1 MSAVQAKGEPSVSTP
16 SFSPEEITRLRELL
30 DIEAIRKVGVL
41 YSQYLDSDYLEA
53 LAELFTEDA
62 VCEFG
67 PYGQWVGRETI
78 YKNYVEVE
86 RTSGPNP
93 GSKPYQAMHANTNH
107 WVEMTGPDTAV
118 GRRYLLDLLTNRA
131 PDQHPFIWLAVY
143 DEEYR
148 RVAGSWQISRSTI
161 QFLWP
166 EKHLT
171 GAFPGTFPPA
181 R

>member
-1 MSAVQAKGEPSVSTP
+1 MSDAG
-16 SFSPEEITRLRELL
+16 FSAEEIKRLRELL
-30 DIEAIRKVGVL
+30 DIEEIRKVGVL
-41 YSQYLDSDYLEA
+41 YSQYLDSDYLEE

-67 PYGQWVGRETI
+67 PYGQWVGRKTI
-78 YKNYVEVE
+78 YDNYVQVE

-93 GSKPYQAMHANTNH
+93 GSKPFQAMHANTNH
-107 WVEMTGPDTAV
+107 WVEITGPDRAV
-118 GRRYLLDLLTNRA
+118 GRRYLLDLLTNRKA
-131 PDQHPFIWLAVY
+131 EEHPFIWLAVY

-148 RVAGSWQISRSTI
+148 KVRGEWKISRSTI

-166 EKHLT
+166 EQHLT
-171 GAFPGTFPPA
+171 GAFPGRFPPA